1 MPRHRG
7 FIAAMSSSLVLFACV
22 PRGAAATGRLRFL
35 GAAVS
40 VPALR
45 TPAAREGGGAR
56 RSTGFVQLPVALQGA
71 HPWCHARLSQ
81 QASPAH
87 RAKCPATRRGLV
99 GAGNGGKSEERMSA
113 ALRALWKIRG
123 SAIENDSTSLK
134 AAAASTS
141 EEPEEQIS
149 FDEDNEP
156 SSLLPASAYDDLP
169 PLPNAIGQQQSRD
182 YADNAEVYEFDGAKR
197 AGTVTII
204 GAPNAGKSTLLNNL
218 VGSKIAIVTHK
229 RQTTRTSI
237 TGIAM
242 EEGTQVVYIDTPGIM
257 APRPKERLNKAMVK
271 SAWNSA
277 RDADQIFFIVD
288 ADKVIPGG
296 MGPGRTGRKV
306 ETLVH
311 PVAPERLRFRKDTN
325 EELIMRRLQERNQ
338 RYNLILNKVDQLR
351 EDRKT
356 LLLPLA
362 EELRRC
368 AGVLPSSPLSYLAC
382 CPCACLHCSAA
393 SVERLMLMRLSLLLS
408 HAPSTCSP

>member
-1 MPRHRG
+1 MLGVGRGMPRNRG

-22 PRGAAATGRLRFL
+22 PRGACAATGRLRL
-35 GAAVS
+35 CGAVS
-40 VPALR
+40 VPALTEGR
-45 TPAAREGGGAR
+45 HTTNPAAREGGGAR
-56 RSTGFVQLPVALQGA
+56 RSTGFVHLPATLLKGA
-71 HPWCHARLSQ
+71 HPWCHARLSHH
-81 QASPAH
+81 ASPPH
-87 RAKCPATRRGLV
+87 RATCPATRRGL
-99 GAGNGGKSEERMSA
+99 AWTGNGDRGDEGLSS

-123 SAIENDSTSLK
+123 SVTEVDSTSLK
-134 AAAASTS
+134 AAATSTG
-141 EEPEEQIS
+141 EDPEEQVS
-149 FDEDNEP
+149 FDEEEEP
-156 SSLLPASAYDDLP
+156 TSLLPTSAYDDLP

-182 YADNAEVYEFDGAKR
+182 YADSAEEYQFDGAKR

-368 AGVLPSSPLSYLAC
+368 AGLFSSPS
-382 CPCACLHCSAA
+382 CPHCQMLACLHGFCVLEA
-393 SVERLMLMRLSLLLS
+393 ERQ
-408 HAPSTCSP
+408 